1 MIRADLLARLRID
14 RFLLVLIG
22 VLALAAVL
30 PVRGIAAQGMAHVT
44 DAGIALLFFLHGAK
58 LSRAAIVAG
67 IGAWRLHL
75 LVLATTYGVF
85 PLLGLAI
92 VSGLGGA
99 IDPLVAMGI
108 LYLCVLPSTVQSSIA
123 FTSIAHGNVPAAVCS
138 ASLSNILGIVLTPL
152 LASLLI
158 GGHSAGGAFF
168 LDALTSIASQLLLPF
183 VLGHLARPWIGGW
196 IDRHKPLVMRV
207 DRGAILLVVYTAFSA
222 AVVEGLWTRLSP
234 ADLGMIAGLCAL
246 LLAAALLVTRLLA
259 RVTRLARAD
268 EIVLVF
274 CGSKKSLA
282 SGVPMAG
289 ALFPAAEVGLV
300 ILPLMLFHQLQL
312 IVCTALAARYA
323 RHDEEPRESSHVLH
337 RA

>member
-1 MIRADLLARLRID
+1 MLARLRID
-14 RFLLVLIG
+14 PFLVVLLG
-22 VLALAAVL
+22 VLALAALL
-30 PVRGIAAQGMAHVT
+30 PVRGIAAQGMEHVT
-44 DAGIALLFFLHGAK
+44 DAAIALLFLLHGAK

-67 IGAWRLHL
+67 TGAWRLHL
-75 LVLATTYGVF
+75 LVLATTYAMF

-92 VSGLGGA
+92 VGALGA
-99 IDPLVAMGI
+99 TVDRLVVMGI

-123 FTSIAHGNVPAAVCS
+123 FTAIARGNVPAAVCS
-138 ASLSNILGIVLTPL
+138 ASLSNIVGIVLTPL

-158 GGHSAGGAFF
+158 GSHSAGGAFF
-168 LDALTSIASQLLLPF
+168 VDAVASIATQLLLPF
-183 VLGHLARPWIGGW
+183 VLGHLARRWIGGW

-207 DRGAILLVVYTAFSA
+207 DRGVILLVVYTAFSA
-222 AVVEGLWTRLSP
+222 AVVEGLWTRLSL
-234 ADLGMIAGLCAL
+234 ADLGMIAAVCAL
-246 LLAAALLVTRLLA
+246 LLAAALLFTRLLA
-259 RVTRLARAD
+259 RLAGLPRAD
-268 EIVLVF
+268 EVVLVF

-323 RHDEEPRESSHVLH
+323 RRDEEPREPSHVLH